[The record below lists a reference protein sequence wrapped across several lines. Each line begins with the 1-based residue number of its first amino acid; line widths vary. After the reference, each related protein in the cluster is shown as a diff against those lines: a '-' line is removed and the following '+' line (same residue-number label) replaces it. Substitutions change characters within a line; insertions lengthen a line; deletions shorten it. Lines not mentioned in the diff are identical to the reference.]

1 MPENIND
8 FNSTE
13 QLGMEELSFEAALA
27 RLDEVVN
34 HLERGD
40 RPLDES
46 LSLFEQG
53 AALVK
58 RCNSLLDKAEQ
69 KVTILR
75 TGMNGEPVE
84 EPFDA
89 GI

>member
-13 QLGMEELSFEAALA
+13 QSGMEELSFEAALA

-53 AALVK
+53 AALSNAAIPFWT
-58 RCNSLLDKAEQ
+58 RPNRRSLSS
-69 KVTILR
+69 
-75 TGMNGEPVE
+75 EPV
-84 EPFDA
+84 
-89 GI
+89 